1 MIKTTGLMDEN
12 GTRQRKQNYQE
23 VQKWD
28 FEMPTYGGKAVT
40 ENLNKNVCICSS
52 QLILD
57 RQ

>member
-1 MIKTTGLMDEN
+1 MDEN